1 MPRMAFDIASV
12 LVFNGADSVKF
23 IDGLSSNKLDFENN
37 VVINTLVLNNKAK
50 ILAQLHVFYLN
61 NMLIAV
67 AITDDKVRF
76 IDYINNKIL
85 GQDVSISDV
94 TQLNH
99 IDLIY
104 DVDIP
109 EQQVITNDKTTSVT
123 INDNYILEI
132 YSTIIERKTIT
143 NNITAFTDWRIANM
157 IPWYGY
163 EISGKVNPYQCGLNN
178 QVHEN
183 KGCYTGQEILTRMR
197 TRGKA
202 ILYLKK
208 IPNSMIKDEK
218 ISSYGSEMSLFLSR
232 NQ

>member
-1 MPRMAFDIASV
+1 
-12 LVFNGADSVKF
+12 
-23 IDGLSSNKLDFENN
+23 
-37 VVINTLVLNNKAK
+37 
-50 ILAQLHVFYLN
+50 
-61 NMLIAV
+61 
-67 AITDDKVRF
+67 
-76 IDYINNKIL
+76 
-85 GQDVSISDV
+85 
-94 TQLNH
+94 
-99 IDLIY
+99 
-104 DVDIP
+104 
-109 EQQVITNDKTTSVT
+109 
-123 INDNYILEI
+123 
-132 YSTIIERKTIT
+132 
-143 NNITAFTDWRIANM
+143 M